1 MLNESGE
8 LLLKDK
14 DIADISNEYFG
25 RDHFSYVL
33 PVVSARSALFEKWN
47 PIFLLKT
54 PKTHVFKGVQRS
66 KCLKFEKIRGKNT
79 QLCAFTGLSCL
90 FLVIPQS
97 LFGSIVETLDYI
109 YEKVKLVFLV

>member
-33 PVVSARSALFEKWN
+33 PAVSASSALFEK
-47 PIFLLKT
+47 
-54 PKTHVFKGVQRS
+54 
-66 KCLKFEKIRGKNT
+66 
-79 QLCAFTGLSCL
+79 
-90 FLVIPQS
+90 
-97 LFGSIVETLDYI
+97 
-109 YEKVKLVFLV
+109 